1 MKAIFNELKILG
13 EIWKEEIEYIQRIEV
28 EQKMKL
34 YKKALK
40 MIKRGFKVSDIEWII
55 DYEINSSYS
64 HLPATSF

>member
-1 MKAIFNELKILG
+1 MEAILNELKVFG
-13 EIWKEEIEYIQRIEV
+13 EIWKEEIQYIQSMKIE
-28 EQKMKL
+28 ERMKL

-64 HLPATSF
+64 HLPAASF